1 MQFLFTKNGIHEIIL
16 HAVGFIEGQVTP
28 CIMCAKP
35 WSPSHVAALAS
46 AYTDLRISGAV
57 KQELVTL
64 LVAKLND
71 VVPRMEQETLAQ
83 DSTRK
88 TLDDP
93 QRTRLGFSRT
103 RGLMIERI
111 DAVDSVSAAA
121 VTAACEELEF
131 YLRDVLRACE
141 TVCTNNSMG
150 TIKPRHLEEALSNL
164 GVSIPDE
171 SQESESK
178 PIMTTSDPLESLVG
192 GGSGVITPAMLRQ
205 MAKSFSGMKVENDAL
220 EELLELY
227 YDEAG
232 TIQHEMK
239 KSLTGGNPAEFAP
252 QLEKLNE
259 LAKMGF
265 LHRTLKLAEERA
277 KASNSRSITIEHILS
292 IEV

>member
-1 MQFLFTKNGIHEIIL
+1 MQFLFTKNGMHELPI
-16 HAVGFIEGQVTP
+16 HAVGFIEDRVAQ
-28 CIMCAKP
+28 CAMSAKP

-121 VTAACEELEF
+121 VTAACEELEL

-141 TVCTNNSMG
+141 TVCTNHSMG
-150 TIKPRHLEEALSNL
+150 TIKPRHLEEALSNI
-164 GVSIPDE
+164 GVSLPDE
-171 SQESESK
+171 SQDIESS
-178 PIMTTSDPLESLVG
+178 PIQSTSDPLESLVG
-192 GGSGVITPAMLRQ
+192 GGAGVITPALLRQ
-205 MAKSFSGMKVENDAL
+205 MARKFANMKVENDAL

-239 KSLTGGNPAEFAP
+239 KSLTGGNPAEFGP
-252 QLEKLNE
+252 QLDKLDE

-265 LHRTLKLAEERA
+265 LSRTLKLAEERA
-277 KASNSRSITIEHILS
+277 KASNSRSITIDHILS
-292 IEV
+292 IDV

>member
-16 HAVGFIEGQVTP
+16 LAVGFIEGQVTP
-28 CIMCAKP
+28 CIMSAKP
-35 WSPSHVAALAS
+35 WSPSHIAALAS

-57 KQELVTL
+57 KQELATL
-64 LVAKLND
+64 LVSKLND

-83 DSTRK
+83 DSARK

-121 VTAACEELEF
+121 VTATCEELEF

-164 GVSIPDE
+164 GVRIPDE

-205 MAKSFSGMKVENDAL
+205 MAKNFAGMKVENDAL

-239 KSLTGGNPAEFAP
+239 TSLTGGNPAEFAP

>member
-1 MQFLFTKNGIHEIIL
+1 MS
-16 HAVGFIEGQVTP
+16 
-28 CIMCAKP
+28 AKP

-121 VTAACEELEF
+121 VTATCEELEL

-150 TIKPRHLEEALSNL
+150 TIKPWHLEEALSNI
-164 GVSIPDE
+164 GVSLPDE
-171 SQESESK
+171 SQEVEST
-178 PIMTTSDPLESLVG
+178 PMTVTSDPLESLVG
-192 GGSGVITPAMLRQ
+192 GGAGVITPALLRQ
-205 MAKSFSGMKVENDAL
+205 MARKFASMKVENDAL

-239 KSLTGGNPAEFAP
+239 KSLTGGNPAEFGP
-252 QLEKLNE
+252 QLDKLDE

-265 LHRTLKLAEERA
+265 LSRTLKLAEERA

-292 IEV
+292 IDV